1 MSLTRTYELSITT
14 QGPPYPPSEIMDAGG
29 DFVVIGMINRE
40 GAGGA
45 VERSWGAAIVSPKSE
60 LPPFGEQ
67 VPYAIVREL
76 DDALPEADRE
86 MVLYTLPLPLPC
98 TNYPMVFAPEQRPDA
113 GTLVRPSYPLHQA
126 PIPDLRP
133 EDGPK
138 VTEPVTLGQWVRAR
152 GELRVTLA
160 PDRRS
165 ADFAMEFAG
174 MIPNSLYTVMSLR
187 AHDLDPA
194 GPTRPGPLGVPNVF
208 VADADGRARYHATMP
223 NPFPDP
229 GREGANR
236 IVNVVVLWMSYQ
248 QNYGGAI
255 GWFGLGGDI
264 HAQLK
269 LQQPAFHEF
278 VTTD

>member
-1 MSLTRTYELSITT
+1 MSLSGTYRLSPTT
-14 QGPPYPPSEIMDAGG
+14 QGPSYPPSEIVDADG

-40 GAGGA
+40 GPSGGL
-45 VERSWGAAIVSPKSE
+45 ERSWGSAIVSPKSE

-67 VPYAIVREL
+67 VPYTIVREL
-76 DDALPEADRE
+76 GDELDTADRD

-98 TNYPMVFAPEQRPDA
+98 NNYPMVFAPEQRPDA
-113 GTLVRPSYPLHQA
+113 NEIVRPSYPLHQA

-138 VTEPVTLGQWVRAR
+138 VTEPITLGRWVQAE
-152 GELRVTLA
+152 GELEVELTEDGRGAVF
-160 PDRRS
+160 R
-165 ADFAMEFAG
+165 MEFG
-174 MIPNSLYTVMSLR
+174 GLVPSSLYTVMSLR
-187 AHDLDPA
+187 QHDLDPA

-208 VADADGRARYHATMP
+208 VTDEEGRASYRATMP
-223 NPFPDP
+223 HPFPAP
-229 GREGANR
+229 GTPGANR
-236 IVNVVVLWMSYQ
+236 IINVVVLWMSYQ

-269 LQQPAFHEF
+269 LQKPAFHEF
-278 VTTD
+278 VTTE